1 MTWNSSCSIASDDE
15 NSRHSFLSD
24 CDSEY
29 DLRPPPRYPAEKRS
43 YSTLNKQSINRIEPP
58 MTRSR
63 ARAIE
68 KSLMTSEPLPKQRRQ
83 STLRR
88 SMDAFAEMATT
99 LTNSL
104 NNDSILFSKQETS
117 TSSNDR
123 LDINQ

>member
-43 YSTLNKQSINRIEPP
+43 YSTLNRQSINRIEPP

-104 NNDSILFSKQETS
+104 NNNSILFSKQETS

>member
-63 ARAIE
+63 AKAIE
-68 KSLMTSEPLPKQRRQ
+68 KSLMTSEPLPKRRRQ
-83 STLRR
+83 SALRR
-88 SMDAFAEMATT
+88 SMDAFAGMATT

-104 NNDSILFSKQETS
+104 NNNSILFSKQETS

>member
-1 MTWNSSCSIASDDE
+1 
-15 NSRHSFLSD
+15 
-24 CDSEY
+24 
-29 DLRPPPRYPAEKRS
+29 
-43 YSTLNKQSINRIEPP
+43 

-104 NNDSILFSKQETS
+104 NNNSILFSKQETS